1 MTPPPPPDFFACDFF
16 ALLGLPRK
24 FALDEA
30 ALAEKIRELQAAAH
44 PDRFAGAGAA
54 QIRVAAQMSARVN
67 EAAETLRRPLS
78 RAAYLLA
85 LRGAAAFDETNTAM
99 PSDFLVRQLE
109 WREAADEAREAG
121 DRAALES
128 LRAQAEA
135 EREALAAEAARLLDQ
150 DQGQGGSGDLEAAC
164 DAVRKWKYLEK
175 FIGGIDP
182 AEAD

>member
-1 MTPPPPPDFFACDFF
+1 
-16 ALLGLPRK
+16 
-24 FALDEA
+24 
-30 ALAEKIRELQAAAH
+30 
-44 PDRFAGAGAA
+44 
-54 QIRVAAQMSARVN
+54 MSARVN

-135 EREALAAEAARLLDQ
+135 EREALAAEAARLLDH
-150 DQGQGGSGDLEAAC
+150 GESGDLEAAC

-182 AEAD
+182 AGVD